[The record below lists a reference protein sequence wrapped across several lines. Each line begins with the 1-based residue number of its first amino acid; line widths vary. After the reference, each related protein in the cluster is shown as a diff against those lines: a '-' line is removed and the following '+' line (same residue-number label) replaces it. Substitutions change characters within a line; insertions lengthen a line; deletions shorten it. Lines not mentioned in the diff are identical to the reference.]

1 MTAIKPA
8 EYKLQPKHIFSILLL
23 NKREVSSGIQEYM
36 VKEFFT
42 ALKFSIQFLTRI
54 PLKSPGGPDTVNF
67 KKALTC
73 FPLAGYLIG
82 GLLFCVWYLLQ
93 RFFPFNTLVLA
104 ALIVTAETIITGAF
118 HLDGLADTFDAALSP
133 GTTVERKLEIMKD
146 SRIGVMGATA
156 LIIAL
161 LLKIAFIDEVLNR
174 RHPAALLIYPALGRW
189 AQVLF
194 FYVSPYLRADG
205 IGSRFAR
212 SADQGVLVRASL
224 WLLPCL
230 LFPSFYLAFL
240 LLIAVL
246 LLYRRYIHS
255 TLGGITGDV
264 LGSAAIIAEL
274 AALLGIL
281 IVTR

>member
-1 MTAIKPA
+1 M
-8 EYKLQPKHIFSILLL
+8 
-23 NKREVSSGIQEYM
+23 
-36 VKEFFT
+36 EFIAAFT
-42 ALKFSIQFLTRI
+42 FTIQFLTRI
-54 PLKSPGGPDTVNF
+54 PLRSFREPGAINAQ
-67 KKALTC
+67 KALVC
-73 FPLAGYLIG
+73 FPLTGYLIG
-82 GLLFCVWYLLQ
+82 CLLFFVWYLLQ
-93 RFFPFNTLVLA
+93 PFFPFNTLVLA
-104 ALIVTAETIITGAF
+104 VLIVAAETIVTGAF
-118 HLDGLADTFDAALSP
+118 HLDGMADTFDALLSP

-161 LLKIAFIDEVLNR
+161 LLKIALIDEVLNR
-174 RHPAALLIYPALGRW
+174 HHPAALLIYPALGRW

-194 FYVSPYLRADG
+194 FYASPYLRAEG
-205 IGSRFAR
+205 IGSMFAR

-246 LLYRRYIHS
+246 LLYRRYIHGV
-255 TLGGITGDV
+255 LGGITGDV

-274 AALLGIL
+274 TALLGIL
-281 IVTR
+281 IFTR

>member
-1 MTAIKPA
+1 M
-8 EYKLQPKHIFSILLL
+8 
-23 NKREVSSGIQEYM
+23 
-36 VKEFFT
+36 EFIAAFT
-42 ALKFSIQFLTRI
+42 FTIQFLTRI
-54 PLKSPGGPDTVNF
+54 PLRSSREPGAINAQ
-67 KKALTC
+67 KALAC

-82 GLLFCVWYLLQ
+82 CLLFCVWYLLQ
-93 RFFPFNTLVLA
+93 RFFPFNTLVPA
-104 ALIVTAETIITGAF
+104 VLIVAAETIVTGAF

-161 LLKIAFIDEVLNR
+161 LLKIALIDEVLNR
-174 RHPAALLIYPALGRW
+174 LHPAALLIYPALGRW

-194 FYVSPYLRADG
+194 FYASPYLRPEG
-205 IGSRFAR
+205 IGSMFAR

-230 LFPSFYLAFL
+230 LFPSFYLVFL

-246 LLYRRYIHS
+246 LLYRRYIHGV
-255 TLGGITGDV
+255 LGGITGDV

-274 AALLGIL
+274 TTLMGIL
-281 IVTR
+281 ILTR

>member
-1 MTAIKPA
+1 M
-8 EYKLQPKHIFSILLL
+8 
-23 NKREVSSGIQEYM
+23 
-36 VKEFFT
+36 EFIAAFT
-42 ALKFSIQFLTRI
+42 FTIQFLTRI
-54 PLKSPGGPDTVNF
+54 PLRSSREPGAINAQ
-67 KKALTC
+67 KALAC

-82 GLLFCVWYLLQ
+82 CLLFCVWYLLQ
-93 RFFPFNTLVLA
+93 RFFPFNTLVPA
-104 ALIVTAETIITGAF
+104 VLIVAAETIVTGAF

-146 SRIGVMGATA
+146 SRIGVMGATS

-161 LLKIAFIDEVLNR
+161 LLKIVLIDEVLNR
-174 RHPAALLIYPALGRW
+174 HHPAALLIYPALGRW

-194 FYVSPYLRADG
+194 FYASPYLRADG
-205 IGSRFAR
+205 IGSMFAR

-230 LFPSFYLAFL
+230 LFPSFYLVFL

-246 LLYRRYIHS
+246 LLYRRYIHGM
-255 TLGGITGDV
+255 LGGITGDV

-274 AALLGIL
+274 TTLMGIL
-281 IVTR
+281 IFTR